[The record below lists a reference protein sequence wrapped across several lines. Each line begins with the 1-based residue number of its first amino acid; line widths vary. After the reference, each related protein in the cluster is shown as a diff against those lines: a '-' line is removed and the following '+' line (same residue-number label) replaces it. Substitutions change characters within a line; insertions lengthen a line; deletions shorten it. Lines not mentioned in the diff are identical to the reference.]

1 MRSRSPWRSFL
12 ASRADARIGGGVLV
26 AVAIQGSLSGT
37 TLTLPFAVL
46 PLVQDAAPLL
56 PAASGCLV
64 GAVLVR
70 RMPELEIGGPVLVRY
85 RAVLALA
92 ALLAVTTISSVGLV
106 AAPATY
112 DAMILRNA
120 CAFGGL
126 ALAGASL
133 LGARMAWLPVMLV
146 ALVTFL
152 DGRNRYD
159 GSARGWAFLLQP
171 MDDARSLWV
180 TVALVGL
187 GVLAYVLADSRAQ
200 SGVRE
205 T

>member
-1 MRSRSPWRSFL
+1 MPGSPWRSFL
-12 ASRADARIGGGVLV
+12 ASRADERTVWGLLV
-26 AVAIQGSLSGT
+26 VIAIQAGLSGT

-70 RMPELEIGGPVLVRY
+70 RMPELETGPVLVRY
-85 RAVLALA
+85 RGALAVLVLVA
-92 ALLAVTTISSVGLV
+92 AVTVSSVGLV
-106 AAPATY
+106 SAPDRY

-120 CAFGGL
+120 CGLAGL
-126 ALAGASL
+126 ALIGARV
-133 LGARMAWLPVMLV
+133 LGARMAWLPVLLL

-159 GSARGWAFLLQP
+159 GSARGWALLLQP
-171 MDDARSLWV
+171 ADDVRSAVATLV
-180 TVALVGL
+180 IALVG
-187 GVLAYVLADSRAQ
+187 VLIYAFADSRAQ
-200 SGVRE
+200 RGIRE
-205 T
+205 S